1 MNTSNPSKNNI
12 QALRA
17 LSLTQLMDKALQ
29 MKLKRR
35 GDKFSLCNIFNAKS
49 GLCSED
55 CGFCIQSSHYG
66 SNIKNYPLKPV
77 DDIVGAARIAERI
90 GAHHFSIVTS
100 GRGPTPDE
108 VAAVA
113 DAIAEIRRHV
123 RIKVCASLGI
133 MNRKDLKV
141 LKNAGLSRYHHNI
154 ETSKEFFPKIVT
166 THSFADRIDTISAAR
181 DAGLEVCAGGIF
193 GLGESEDDRVSMAM
207 TLKEQKVDSVP
218 LNILIPGPGTPLMHA
233 RLPAV
238 IEILRAIALFRL
250 ILEKGAI
257 RLAAGREAVLG
268 DFLGMAFMD
277 GADGLMIGGYLTRQG
292 RPLEDDLGFVRN
304 MKEIWTA

>member
-1 MNTSNPSKNNI
+1 MNTSNPKSNI
-12 QALRA
+12 QAVRA
-17 LSLTQLMDKALQ
+17 LSLAQLMDKALRI
-29 MKLKRR
+29 KLKHR

-55 CGFCIQSSHYG
+55 CGFCIQSSHYK
-66 SNIKNYPLKPV
+66 SNLKNYPLKPV
-77 DDIVGAARIAERI
+77 DDIVRAARFAERT
-90 GAHHFSIVTS
+90 GAHQFSIVTS

-123 RIKVCASLGI
+123 RIKLCASLGI
-133 MNRKDLKV
+133 MNRRDLEI

-207 TLKEQKVDSVP
+207 TLKKYKVDSVP
-218 LNILIPGPGTPLMHA
+218 LNILIPRPGTPLMHA
-233 RLPAV
+233 HLPAV

-268 DFLGMAFMD
+268 DFLGMAFMA

-292 RPLEDDLGFVRN
+292 RPLEDDLGFVKN